1 MLERFMKGGQ
11 GARRRTFQKV
21 GTASAT
27 SLVGVGLGRGQ
38 NSEEAGGAGM
48 EEVMRDSMVWGP
60 SIFGDI
66 GFSSQ

>member
-1 MLERFMKGGQ
+1 M
-11 GARRRTFQKV
+11 
-21 GTASAT
+21 
-27 SLVGVGLGRGQ
+27 VGVVLGHGQ